1 MYIICTPYKLLVSYT
16 IIIFLL
22 FIFKLR
28 RSTMV
33 DELGVGERINR
44 RHHMVIE
51 AKKQLWLSGPLII
64 ANILEKLIQVV
75 SLMFVGHL
83 GELPLSGA
91 SMAVSFAA
99 VTGFSLLVNICI
111 HLSFFMF
118 SV

>member
-1 MYIICTPYKLLVSYT
+1 
-16 IIIFLL
+16 
-22 FIFKLR
+22 
-28 RSTMV
+28 MV
-33 DELGVGERINR
+33 DELRLGERING

-91 SMAVSFAA
+91 SMAVSFAS
-99 VTGFSLLVNICI
+99 VTVFSLLVNIYI
-111 HLSFFMF
+111 HIFFYITLF
-118 SV
+118 ILCLFLLFVSCTRKTVSSVKELIKTNIY